1 MLDSDTKQKIDS
13 LRNILVGK
21 IPNPQSQVE
30 QITTG
35 LIYKFM
41 HDMDQESIEMGG
53 EGSFFVG
60 DYEKYS
66 WNNLFDTKL
75 SGVDKVK
82 LYSDAIEGMY
92 LNPNAP
98 ELFRNIFKNAFLPF
112 KDPSTLNMFLKEINE
127 FHYSHSEKLGDAF
140 EYLISIMG
148 SQGDAGQFRTPRH
161 IIDFIVEIINP
172 QKHETVLDPAC
183 GTGGFLISSYKHILK
198 TNTDKKLGDQLS
210 AEDKKRVGENVTG
223 YDISPEM
230 IRLSL
235 VNMYLHGFSTPKI
248 DEYDTLSSDDKWN
261 EYYDVILANPPF
273 FSPKGGI
280 QPHKRFGVESKKA
293 EVLFT
298 SYILEHLKPN
308 GRAGIIVPEGIIFQ
322 TGKAYKKLRKQLVE
336 NALIAVISFPAG
348 VFQPYSGVKTSV
360 LILDKKL
367 NKERDS
373 IFFAEVKND
382 GFSLGTQRTSIDKND
397 LPGVLK
403 KFKNFNASN
412 FDKDI
417 TKIEKDEIASNN
429 FSLNF
434 SSYNKE
440 EQFLNSNFPLVKL
453 GSVIEISRG
462 GSPRPIKDYI
472 TTNDNGINWIKI
484 GDAEKGSKYITK
496 TKQKIKPEGAS
507 KSRHVL
513 PGDFILSNSMSFGR
527 PYILNIDGCI
537 HDGWLHLKYDKDLLN
552 EDYLYYILSSE
563 NLSKQF
569 KNLATG
575 GVVNNLNKELVSSAV
590 IPLPP
595 LDIQDQVKDFDRL
608 EKLIDGCKQVV
619 DNYKPSFDI
628 DPSWE
633 MVELENVANF
643 KRGPFGGSLK
653 KEIFVEEGYLVYEQY
668 HAINNDYSK
677 NRYFVTPE
685 KFNEMKAFAVNSG
698 DLIISCSG
706 TMGRISIIPDD
717 FKEGIINQALL
728 KLTAKKDISNLFL
741 KYYLESSYIQSK
753 YFIDQNGA
761 AIQNV
766 GSVKYLKTIPFP
778 NIPISIQKG
787 IVQKIEEERKVIE
800 GNKKLI
806 EIYTQKIQNR
816 INKVWGE

>member
-1 MLDSDTKQKIDS
+1 MLDSETRRKIDT
-13 LRNILVGK
+13 LRDILVGK
-21 IPNPQSQVE
+21 IPNPQTQVE

-41 HDMDQESIEMGG
+41 DDMDQESIEMGG

-60 DYEKYS
+60 DYEKYA
-66 WNNLFDTKL
+66 WKNLLDTKL
-75 SGVDKVK
+75 SGVDKVN
-82 LYSDAIEGMY
+82 LYSQAIESMY
-92 LNPNAP
+92 LNPSAP
-98 ELFRNIFKNAFLPF
+98 QLFRDIFKNAFLPF

-127 FHYSHSEKLGDAF
+127 FNYSHSEKLGDAF

-161 IIDFIVEIINP
+161 IIDFIVEIIDP
-172 QKHETVLDPAC
+172 QKNETILDPAC
-183 GTGGFLISSYKHILK
+183 GTAGFLISSYKHILK
-198 TNTDKKLGDQLS
+198 TNTEKKLGDQLS
-210 AEDKKRVGENVTG
+210 AEDKKKVGANVTG

-248 DEYDTLSSDDKWN
+248 DEYDTLSSEDKWN
-261 EYYDVILANPPF
+261 EYFDVILANPPF

-298 SYILEHLKPN
+298 SYILDHLKPD

-322 TGKAYKKLRKQLVE
+322 TGTAYKELRKQLIE
-336 NALIAVISFPAG
+336 NSLIGVISLPAG
-348 VFQPYSGVKTSV
+348 VFNPYSGVKTSI
-360 LILDKKL
+360 LILDKK
-367 NKERDS
+367 KSKVRDS
-373 IFFAEVKND
+373 IFFIEVKND
-382 GFSLGTQRTSIDKND
+382 GFDLGAQRNEIKKND
-397 LPGVLK
+397 LP
-403 KFKNFNASN
+403 
-412 FDKDI
+412 
-417 TKIEKDEIASNN
+417 
-429 FSLNF
+429 
-434 SSYNKE
+434 
-440 EQFLNSNFPLVKL
+440 
-453 GSVIEISRG
+453 EISHKIKEYDDLIFKV
-462 GSPRPIKDYI
+462 SKSEILQSNDYSFSANKYKEVDLISSTFDLVNIKDHAEFKRGTSKSKKDFLEGKIPVVAGGKQPAYYCNESNRNENII
-472 TTNDNGINWIKI
+472 TISSSGANAGYVNFYT
-484 GDAEKGSKYITK
+484 
-496 TKQKIKPEGAS
+496 QKIFATDCFTIE
-507 KSRHVL
+507 
-513 PGDFILSNSMSFGR
+513 SNPNSLDQKFLFRMLKGR
-527 PYILNIDGCI
+527 QEHIFDM
-537 HDGWLHLKYDKDLLN
+537 
-552 EDYLYYILSSE
+552 
-563 NLSKQF
+563 Q
-569 KNLATG
+569 TG
-575 GVVNNLNKELVSSAV
+575 GAQPHVYVKDFDNFI

-595 LDIQDQVKDFDRL
+595 LEVQQEIVDEL
-608 EKLIDGCKQVV
+608 EGFQKIIDGCKQVV
-619 DNYKPSFDI
+619 ENYKPTIDI

-633 MVELENVANF
+633 MVELNNVANF

-668 HAINNDYSK
+668 HAINDDYSK

-685 KFNEMKAFAVNSG
+685 KFNEMKAFAVNAG

-717 FKEGIINQALL
+717 FNEGIINQALL
-728 KLTAKKDISNLFL
+728 KLTANKDISNIFL
-741 KYYLESSYIQSK
+741 KYYLESSYIQSR

-778 NIPISIQKG
+778 NIPIEIQKE

-806 EIYTQKIQNR
+806 EIYTQKIQDR
-816 INKVWGE
+816 INKVWGED